1 MEMCGARE
9 RKESSMPGYY
19 EAMLQQGQISSECA
33 HQIDLVSLH
42 SQSILFK
49 RSHDHASADPH
60 AFSLTDLMTMP
71 LQTRMQRNF
80 LDTIQS
86 L

>member
-1 MEMCGARE
+1 MSGARE
-9 RKESSMPGYY
+9 RKESSIPGYY

-49 RSHDHASADPH
+49 
-60 AFSLTDLMTMP
+60 DLMIMP
-71 LQTRMQRNF
+71 LQTCMQ
-80 LDTIQS
+80 
-86 L
+86 